1 MLREFKDHSGKTW
14 RVWDV
19 YPSIRGNAPEPGTDD
34 TSQLAAPFPNRALSD
49 GWLCFESGSEKR
61 RLAPIPSGWEVC
73 GTPALELLC
82 ARAGYISHSGSQ
94 DENPQ
99 QRRR

>member
-1 MLREFKDHSGKTW
+1 MLREFRDTSGKTW

-19 YPSIRGNAPEPGTDD
+19 YPSVRGKSSEAGTDD

-49 GWLCFESGSEKR
+49 GWLCFECGSEKR
-61 RLAPIPSGWEVC
+61 RLTPVPPDWEIC
-73 GTPALELLC
+73 GAPALERLC

-94 DENPQ
+94 DQ
-99 QRRR
+99 KSQRRR